1 MKKVICS
8 ILCLAVIM
16 GCFIFPQT
24 DVEAYPTNW
33 GEYSIDYVNDLDT
46 KYSIVTEDEIQ
57 SLSENVNQEID
68 LGYVLTLMARV
79 HYLEN
84 HPKATLSS
92 VPKDTVQYCID
103 NGIFDDC
110 LENYDVPLT
119 RGAFAYLVTNAI
131 KDKNMLEINNI
142 SDGAIPDVES
152 DYFYKDAVYKCYK
165 YGLIGG
171 IDSKGTFDT
180 ETPITV
186 YQTFVVLNR
195 VMNPNLRQA
204 VSLYTGDEVEVQS
217 VEYPMYYRNTTKGL
231 EINIT
236 KERYYD
242 TDCYVANIQMT
253 NPAHIKTIYSDL
265 KWSNLGCE
273 ISTFNKRINSIFM
286 VNGDFRNAEFGEKL
300 GIVRNRQVV
309 NDKAFKNVLA
319 MDLGGNLKKVT
330 ANNAQSVLDSGIRDT
345 WTFGPWLIEKGQ
357 IIKNLN
363 NEARAPRTFI
373 GQVNREDGVIEY
385 VIAVADGR
393 SMENAGLTMQ
403 EMANILKEKNCN
415 IAYNLD
421 GGGSS
426 VMMFMGHVLNDPCYG
441 ERADI
446 DYIYIK

>member
-8 ILCLAVIM
+8 ILCLAVMM

-46 KYSIVTEDEIQ
+46 KYGIVTEDEIQ
-57 SLSENVNQEID
+57 VFSENINQEID

-84 HPKATLSS
+84 HPNATLKS

-103 NGIFDDC
+103 NDIFDDW

-142 SDGAIPDVES
+142 ADGAIPDVES
-152 DYFYKDAVYKCYK
+152 DYFYKDAIYKCYK

-204 VSLYTGDEVEVQS
+204 VSL
-217 VEYPMYYRNTTKGL
+217 
-231 EINIT
+231 
-236 KERYYD
+236 
-242 TDCYVANIQMT
+242 
-253 NPAHIKTIYSDL
+253 
-265 KWSNLGCE
+265 
-273 ISTFNKRINSIFM
+273 
-286 VNGDFRNAEFGEKL
+286 
-300 GIVRNRQVV
+300 
-309 NDKAFKNVLA
+309 
-319 MDLGGNLKKVT
+319 
-330 ANNAQSVLDSGIRDT
+330 
-345 WTFGPWLIEKGQ
+345 
-357 IIKNLN
+357 
-363 NEARAPRTFI
+363 
-373 GQVNREDGVIEY
+373 
-385 VIAVADGR
+385 
-393 SMENAGLTMQ
+393 
-403 EMANILKEKNCN
+403 
-415 IAYNLD
+415 
-421 GGGSS
+421 
-426 VMMFMGHVLNDPCYG
+426 
-441 ERADI
+441 
-446 DYIYIK
+446 